1 MVELL
6 PMKHLQEYR
15 DGDIADAV
23 ARSIHET
30 TTRSWSIMEVCG
42 GQTHSIMRYGIDQ
55 MIPST
60 IQLIHGPGCP
70 VCVTPV
76 QTIDRAQMIAEQP
89 KVILCTYGDMLRV
102 PGSRGSLSGLKTR
115 GCDIRTIY
123 SPLQACQIARDNPN
137 RSVVLFAI
145 GFETTAPAN
154 AMAIKIAKTEKLK
167 NFSVLVSHVLVPPAI
182 EMIASDPACRVD
194 AFLAAG
200 HVCAVT
206 GYEAYHRLSET
217 YRIPIVV
224 TGFEPVDLLE
234 GIRLAVLQ
242 LEKGQAFV
250 ENAYQRTVAAEGNPM
265 AQGVLQ
271 EVFQVTDREW
281 RGIGTI
287 PQSGYCLSEAFRDF
301 DAEVRF
307 PLERKPVECTNCRA
321 GDVLRG
327 ILKPNQCEEFGKGCT
342 PDSPLGAPMVSHEG
356 ACAAYYQFSR
366 LIPKANAPQ

>member
-1 MVELL
+1 
-6 PMKHLQEYR
+6 MKHLQEYR
-15 DGDIADAV
+15 DGDIADSI
-23 ARSIHET
+23 ARSIHES

-55 MIPST
+55 LIPKS

-70 VCVTPV
+70 VCVTPIE
-76 QTIDRAQMIAEQP
+76 TIDRAHAIAQQP

-102 PGSRGSLSGLKTR
+102 PGSRGSLSGLKTQ
-115 GCDIRTIY
+115 GCDVRTIY
-123 SPLQACQIARDNPN
+123 SPLQACQIARENPN

-182 EMIASDPACRVD
+182 EMIASDPTCRVD

-206 GYEAYHRLSET
+206 GYEAYHRLAET

-250 ENAYQRTVAAEGNPM
+250 ENAYQRTVAAEGNPT
-265 AQGVLQ
+265 AQGVLK

-287 PQSGYCLSEAFRDF
+287 LSSGYTLSEAFRDF

-307 PLERKPVECTNCRA
+307 PLEWKPVECTNCRA

-327 ILKPNQCEEFGKGCT
+327 LLKPNQCAEFGKACT

-356 ACAAYYQFSR
+356 ACAAYYQFSQ
-366 LIPKANAPQ
+366 LSPKMNASR